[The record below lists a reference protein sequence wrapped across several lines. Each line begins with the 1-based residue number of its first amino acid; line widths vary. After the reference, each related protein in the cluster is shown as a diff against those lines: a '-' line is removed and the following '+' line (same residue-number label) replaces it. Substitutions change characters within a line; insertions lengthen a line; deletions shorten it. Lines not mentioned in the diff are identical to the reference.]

1 MTCRFEKRQTDA
13 FSVAVWGLGH
23 RRAQAGPYMA
33 GRSALRARERDIAA
47 LREQVTA
54 LQNELAEMRDRELGR
69 RLRAVPAVAPSTL
82 IA

>member
-1 MTCRFEKRQTDA
+1 
-13 FSVAVWGLGH
+13 L
-23 RRAQAGPYMA
+23 
-33 GRSALRARERDIAA
+33 ARERDIAA